1 MTVSSNARRAGPF
14 IGDGITDE
22 FPFTFTMLSTE
33 GLVVVVYDPLTGET
47 TWTQGVDYT
56 AVLNPDQDNTP
67 GGTVTASAPLPSG
80 WQLVITSALPL
91 VQPVELTNAGGFYPE
106 VINGAL
112 DRLTIF
118 AQQQNV
124 EAARNLRV
132 SAVSDANVTVTPLPL
147 GILRWSSDASEIDT
161 VPLSDIQGQAFYATS
176 YADVF
181 TGTGAATQF
190 TLTADPQ
197 VRSNMDVAV
206 AGDVKYPG
214 TDYDLVAGEIVFA
227 VAPAN
232 GAKILVR
239 YQQTAILTA
248 GVLSVAGLTGTIAA
262 SELKTN
268 LGLGN
273 VENKSSATIRG
284 ELTASN
290 VLTALGS
297 TPVPYDRDKRVNVA
311 LVAGVLTLDLA
322 AGNLFVVDWTANIT
336 SVVLTNVPAGTDG
349 TSWTVRLVANGGT
362 TFTPGAAFKPLN
374 ATSPTL
380 SATVGD
386 RNTITM
392 FTMDAGTTVDWFYH
406 GFHR

>member
-22 FPFTFTMLSTE
+22 FPFQFTMLSTE